1 MDENAAHHV
10 VPENVPVRVVCR
22 KDASICDLTATK
34 GETGTHRT
42 VDISTALLS
51 WYFLHVRR
59 RRKRG
64 MYVKEGRNLQVAPVK
79 QAHFVINSE
88 ARNIAQC
95 QKPEALRTVDHK
107 AYSFCA
113 DTHELRQLRNLEPSP
128 QLAGKPP
135 QGRRLHQASAS

>member
-88 ARNIAQC
+88 ARNARSR
-95 QKPEALRTVDHK
+95 KPFEQLIIKPIPFAPTLTSSD
-107 AYSFCA
+107 SFEISN
-113 DTHELRQLRNLEPSP
+113 HLRN
-128 QLAGKPP
+128 
-135 QGRRLHQASAS
+135 